1 MSFAVQEQLLL
12 DLLFD
17 VGCRAAF
24 TRDAAGLCRARG
36 LEAAETADF
45 LVLRPEALAQDAQQR
60 AAFILAQYCRS
71 FPLTFALASSL
82 PDGLECLR
90 AGIDAALIR
99 TPPRERLV
107 HFGRGVCARVQDA
120 DGFASA
126 RERALVLSI
135 VEAELGMVW
144 TAQAAVA
151 APPPVALPADW
162 LQRPLRFAEG
172 VSAAILPR
180 PYAELKA
187 ALCPVT
193 GAALWRQLQ
202 RTPLAP
208 AARRALLAQTD
219 LRLLVARAVLREPL
233 ACEPVVEHVTVELG
247 EGFARLLPHVDG
259 QHSASSLLAALR
271 EAGAADALVAGV
283 SSGFRQLW
291 QQGMLVSG

>member
-1 MSFAVQEQLLL
+1 MSFAMQEQLLL

-17 VGCRAAF
+17 AGCRAAF

-36 LEAAETADF
+36 LDAAETADF
-45 LVLRPEALAQDAQQR
+45 VVLRPEALAQDARQR
-60 AAFILAQYCRS
+60 AGFILAQYCRS

-99 TPPRERLV
+99 TPPRERMA
-107 HFGRGVCARVQDA
+107 HFGRGLRDRLQQAA
-120 DGFASA
+120 GFASA

-135 VEAELGMVW
+135 VEAELGMAW

-151 APPPVALPADW
+151 VPVSAALPADW
-162 LQRPLRFAEG
+162 LQRPLRFADG

-187 ALCPVT
+187 ALCPAT
-193 GAALWRQLQ
+193 GATLWRQLQ
-202 RTPLAP
+202 RAPLP
-208 AARRALLAQTD
+208 AETRQALLAVTD
-219 LRLLVARAVLREPL
+219 LRLLVARAVVCLPA

-259 QHSASSLLAALR
+259 QHSVSSLLAALSA
-271 EAGAADALVAGV
+271 AGAEDTLVAGV

-291 QQGMLVSG
+291 QQGMLA